1 MFLLLKNAEL
11 YSPEYMGLKDVLVC
25 GEKVIAIEDA
35 INGSVL
41 PLDCQTVDLNRSIL
55 APGFIDQHIHL
66 IGGGGEGGF
75 ASRTPEVQL
84 SKLTEAGTTTVVG
97 VMGTDGNTRA
107 PESLFAKV
115 KSLEIEGI
123 TAYMHTGSYEVPIKT
138 ITGAIRKDMV
148 FVDKVLGVKIALADH
163 RCSFPTTQE
172 LARIVS
178 DLRIGSMIS
187 GKKGLLHIHM
197 GGLDS
202 PFGKIN
208 ELLEMG
214 LPIHHFSPTHVAR
227 KPALFEEAIAFGRK
241 GGFIDITS
249 GGSQFTEPA
258 AAVLHAVESGVPY
271 GQITLSSDGNG
282 SLPCFDQQG
291 KMVGLEAASVDS
303 NLKVLPYLLESGF
316 SMEQALGFLTANV
329 ADSLGIDKGRV
340 KPGSDADF
348 VIFDQNLQL
357 NKVYARGRLMV
368 NDSKAVVFG
377 TFE

>member
-1 MFLLLKNAEL
+1 
-11 YSPEYMGLKDVLVC
+11 
-25 GEKVIAIEDA
+25 
-35 INGSVL
+35 
-41 PLDCQTVDLNRSIL
+41 
-55 APGFIDQHIHL
+55 
-66 IGGGGEGGF
+66 
-75 ASRTPEVQL
+75 
-84 SKLTEAGTTTVVG
+84 
-97 VMGTDGNTRA
+97 MGTDGSTRT
-107 PESLFAKV
+107 PENLYAKA
-115 KSLEIEGI
+115 KALEVEGI
-123 TAYMHTGSYEVPIKT
+123 SAYMHTGSYEVPTKT
-138 ITGAIRKDMV
+138 ITGAVRSDLV

-172 LARIVS
+172 LARIAS

-197 GGLDS
+197 GGLDN

-208 ELLEMG
+208 ELLGMG

-227 KPALFEEAIAFGRK
+227 KSALLEEAIAFGKK

-258 AAVLHAVESGVPY
+258 AAVLHAVESGVPCN
-271 GQITLSSDGNG
+271 QITLSSDGNG

-291 KMVGLEAASVDS
+291 KMIGLEAASVDS
-303 NLKVLPYLLESGF
+303 NLKVLPYLLECGF
-316 SMEQALGFLTANV
+316 SLEQALGFLTANV

-340 KPGSDADF
+340 MPGSDADL

-357 NKVYARGRLMV
+357 NKVYARGQLMV

-377 TFE
+377 SFE